1 MAAKKLKCN
10 GNRLPIKMFLCFL
23 GICPMFLCHFKLF
36 LGGLENL
43 LFIINKLHLGLEED
57 EIECYVIVSNWH
69 S

>member
-1 MAAKKLKCN
+1 MVIDCKNVSLLF
-10 GNRLPIKMFLCFL
+10 RYMSL
-23 GICPMFLCHFKLF
+23 FLCHFKLF